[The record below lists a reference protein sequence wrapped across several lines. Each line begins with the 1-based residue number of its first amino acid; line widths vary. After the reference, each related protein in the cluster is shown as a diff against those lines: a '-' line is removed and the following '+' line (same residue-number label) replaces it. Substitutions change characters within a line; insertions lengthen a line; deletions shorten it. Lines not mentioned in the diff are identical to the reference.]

1 VARNHP
7 SSRVPPKRCHVFV
20 FCKVIPLPLV
30 DDDVSGRSSI
40 FGRPIL
46 HPPPSPPSLPLQT
59 TLALHALL
67 PFLMI
72 LVGCKLVVSWPH
84 NSYLSAIA
92 VERFKGVLSVR
103 DAKKRHEASR
113 PSTVHGGPWG
123 LGLGAGPARPEPP
136 EEEGARALPAR
147 VRELWSDTEET
158 TSDGRLDQGV
168 RGLMRLRVRV
178 RSLHVRPAG

>member
-1 VARNHP
+1 M
-7 SSRVPPKRCHVFV
+7 
-20 FCKVIPLPLV
+20 
-30 DDDVSGRSSI
+30 G
-40 FGRPIL
+40 
-46 HPPPSPPSLPLQT
+46 
-59 TLALHALL
+59 
-67 PFLMI
+67 
-72 LVGCKLVVSWPH
+72 
-84 NSYLSAIA
+84 
-92 VERFKGVLSVR
+92 
-103 DAKKRHEASR
+103 KKRHEASR

-178 RSLHVRPAG
+178 RSLHVRPAGDAHRTGVLPRRPEASVVRADRASRVGG